1 MLGAEIP
8 IAILAPTFVIFLSG
22 MVTLLAWIVREMSR
36 ISTQLSVMDERSVD
50 HERRLDHLERYR
62 SFSAQGR

>member
-8 IAILAPTFVIFLSG
+8 IAILAPAFAIFLSG
-22 MVTLLAWIVREMSR
+22 MVALLAWMVREMSR

-50 HERRLDHLERYR
+50 VERRLDHLERYR
-62 SFSAQGR
+62 SLSAQGR

>member
-1 MLGAEIP
+1 MLGAEIT
-8 IAILAPTFVIFLSG
+8 IAILAPAFAIFLSG
-22 MVTLLAWIVREMSR
+22 MVALLAWMVREMSR

-50 HERRLDHLERYR
+50 VERRLDHLERYR